1 MQIKITMI
9 QARQVSLFVALTFWA
24 IIIGGVMYS
33 HIVYF
38 PAYLSHLPE
47 SNKLITGEYGLH
59 DENFWL
65 FVHPFAILT
74 TIATLILNWKMKTR
88 RKLILISFSIY
99 ALAIVAT
106 ASYFLPNLL
115 AFASSNT
122 NTTVTPSEWYQ
133 RGQTWQHFSW
143 IRGASL
149 YIGFLM
155 LLMALTK
162 GYLQDEKANINS

>member
-1 MQIKITMI
+1 MI

-74 TIATLILNWKMKTR
+74 TIATLILNWRIKNR
-88 RKLILISFSIY
+88 RKPILIALIIY
-99 ALAIVAT
+99 ISAIVAT
-106 ASYFLPNLL
+106 AIYFVPNLL
-115 AFASSNT
+115 AFAGSDT
-122 NTTVTPSEWYQ
+122 ITTVTPSEWYQ
-133 RGQTWQHFSW
+133 RGQTWQHLSW

-149 YIGFLM
+149 YLGFLM

-162 GYLQDEKANINS
+162 GYVQGEKANINS